1 MRKRQILVRKA
12 LTCGLCTSP
21 EAPAVITQQF
31 CGSSV
36 LICCLMWR
44 TRYLRLVSL
53 SHLLY
58 RGQHSIPNI
67 GLSSQ
72 KHVCK
77 DICQDKISQSESG
90 MCNPEQ
96 EHTFQCF
103 LYCPR
108 VMAEA
113 LLEKDKKRS
122 LYGVPQSLR
131 TADAFIVEMHEFVT
145 KPCFI
150 HGEVLTQLRGQ

>member
-1 MRKRQILVRKA
+1 M
-12 LTCGLCTSP
+12 TCGLCTSP
-21 EAPAVITQQF
+21 EAPAVITQHF

-36 LICCLMWR
+36 IICCLMWH

-58 RGQHSIPNI
+58 TGQHSMPNI

-72 KHVCK
+72 KNVCK

-90 MCNPEQ
+90 MCNTEQ
-96 EHTFQCF
+96 EHTFHCF

-108 VMAEA
+108 VTAEA

-122 LYGVPQSLR
+122 LCMACLSLCAQQ
-131 TADAFIVEMHEFVT
+131 TLLLLKCMN
-145 KPCFI
+145 
-150 HGEVLTQLRGQ
+150 L

>member
-1 MRKRQILVRKA
+1 M
-12 LTCGLCTSP
+12 
-21 EAPAVITQQF
+21 
-31 CGSSV
+31 
-36 LICCLMWR
+36 
-44 TRYLRLVSL
+44 
-53 SHLLY
+53 
-58 RGQHSIPNI
+58 PNI

-90 MCNPEQ
+90 MCNVC
-96 EHTFQCF
+96 TFQCF

-122 LYGVPQSLR
+122 LYGVPQSVR
-131 TADAFIVEMHEFVT
+131 TADALIVEMHEFMT